1 MFPKLWKH
9 AIGLS
14 SMQAFKDI
22 YMYLL
27 LLLVLAGYG
36 NDLTCARIQVAVASL
51 GHSFLPLRYGVVPF
65 PTLIPALM
73 VHVLVCPWL
82 S

>member
-1 MFPKLWKH
+1 MLSDFLLCKL
-9 AIGLS
+9 L
-14 SMQAFKDI
+14 DI

-51 GHSFLPLRYGVVPF
+51 GHSLSVLLLRYGVVPF
-65 PTLIPALM
+65 PTLIPALL

-82 S
+82 P